1 MDLVFNT
8 QNRTYR
14 CQLSR
19 NKKAETAL
27 KKWPSMNFLKC
38 ERVFW
43 TSRAQTQTHTY
54 TNKERDKGNTFFGRP
69 PVEYLIGCNIIHI
82 FSVCISMFLQAAYK
96 DWANCPSSSFHKLR
110 PFEFSCRNPQWNLNF
125 TLYWL
130 AIFVACVVCAA
141 IQQPCFIFWV
151 WRKTSITHPHSFP
164 SHVTRSPLCEDSLAP
179 FNTNV
184 LVCSTFDLFFF

>member
-1 MDLVFNT
+1 MDLFFK
-8 QNRTYR
+8 
-14 CQLSR
+14 LSR

-27 KKWPSMNFLKC
+27 KKWPSMNFLKF

-69 PVEYLIGCNIIHI
+69 PVEYLIGCNIVHI
-82 FSVCISMFLQAAYK
+82 FSVFFSRFLQAAYK

-125 TLYWL
+125 MFYSL
-130 AIFVACVVCAA
+130 AIFCCLSCLCCNTATLLYFLSLEKNKHHSPP
-141 IQQPCFIFWV
+141 QL
-151 WRKTSITHPHSFP
+151 SIPRYTQ
-164 SHVTRSPLCEDSLAP
+164 
-179 FNTNV
+179 
-184 LVCSTFDLFFF
+184 STLRRFVGI

>member
-1 MDLVFNT
+1 M
-8 QNRTYR
+8 
-14 CQLSR
+14 
-19 NKKAETAL
+19 

-54 TNKERDKGNTFFGRP
+54 THKERDKGNTFFGRP
-69 PVEYLIGCNIIHI
+69 PVEYLIGCDIIHI
-82 FSVCISMFLQAAYK
+82 FSVFFSMFLQAAYK

-130 AIFVACVVCAA
+130 AIFCCLCCLCCNPATLLY
-141 IQQPCFIFWV
+141 FLSL
-151 WRKTSITHPHSFP
+151 KENKHHSP
-164 SHVTRSPLCEDSLAP
+164 PRSPLCEDSLAP

>member
-14 CQLSR
+14 RQLSR

-43 TSRAQTQTHTY
+43 TSRSQTQTHTY

-69 PVEYLIGCNIIHI
+69 PVEYLIGCDIIHI
-82 FSVCISMFLQAAYK
+82 FSVFFSMFLQAAYK

-130 AIFVACVVCAA
+130 AIFC
-141 IQQPCFIFWV
+141 CFCCLCCNPATLLYFLSLKENKHHSPPQLSIPRYTQSTL
-151 WRKTSITHPHSFP
+151 WRFVGTI
-164 SHVTRSPLCEDSLAP
+164 
-179 FNTNV
+179 
-184 LVCSTFDLFFF
+184 